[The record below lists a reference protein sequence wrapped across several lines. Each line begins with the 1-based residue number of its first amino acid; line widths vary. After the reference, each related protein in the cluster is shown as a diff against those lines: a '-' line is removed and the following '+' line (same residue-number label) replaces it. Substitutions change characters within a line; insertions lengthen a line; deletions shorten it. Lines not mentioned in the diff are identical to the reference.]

1 MAIGKLIAQPYIDR
15 VDKSQKMRGVR
26 RKEVLLARTFYS
38 LLPPKD
44 GGVMSDQHVSVVFVV
59 DDEQVISESLA
70 IILRREGYD
79 ASYFTNPLEA
89 LERMKISPPDLLI
102 SDVMMP
108 EISGI
113 ELAIQVAKIYPR
125 CKILLFSGQ
134 AATSDLMNDARA
146 QGYSF
151 QLLTKPV
158 HPRQLLE
165 EIATLQ

>member
-1 MAIGKLIAQPYIDR
+1 M
-15 VDKSQKMRGVR
+15 SQ
-26 RKEVLLARTFYS
+26 
-38 LLPPKD
+38 
-44 GGVMSDQHVSVVFVV
+44 QHVSVVFVV

-70 IILRREGYD
+70 IILRREGYN
-79 ASYFTNPLEA
+79 ASYFTNPLDA
-89 LERMKISPPDLLI
+89 LEHMKISPPDLLI

-113 ELAIQVAKIYPR
+113 ELAIRVAEIYPR

-134 AATSDLMNDARA
+134 AGTTDLMNEAHS
-146 QGYSF
+146 QGYRF

-165 EIATLQ
+165 EIAILQ

>member
-1 MAIGKLIAQPYIDR
+1 
-15 VDKSQKMRGVR
+15 
-26 RKEVLLARTFYS
+26 
-38 LLPPKD
+38 
-44 GGVMSDQHVSVVFVV
+44 MSHEHVSVVFVV
-59 DDEQVISESLA
+59 DDEQVISQSLA

-89 LERMKISPPDLLI
+89 LEQMKITPPDLLI

-113 ELAIQVAKIYPR
+113 ELAIRVAERYPD

-151 QLLTKPV
+151 QLLPKPL

>member
-1 MAIGKLIAQPYIDR
+1 M
-15 VDKSQKMRGVR
+15 SQ
-26 RKEVLLARTFYS
+26 
-38 LLPPKD
+38 
-44 GGVMSDQHVSVVFVV
+44 QHVSVVFVV
-59 DDEQVISESLA
+59 DDEQVISQSLA

-89 LERMKISPPDLLI
+89 LEQMKTTPPDLLI

-113 ELAIQVAKIYPR
+113 ELAIRVAERYPD

-134 AATSDLMNDARA
+134 AATTDLMNDARA

-151 QLLTKPV
+151 QLLPKPL

>member
-1 MAIGKLIAQPYIDR
+1 
-15 VDKSQKMRGVR
+15 
-26 RKEVLLARTFYS
+26 
-38 LLPPKD
+38 
-44 GGVMSDQHVSVVFVV
+44 MSHEHVSVVFVV
-59 DDEQVISESLA
+59 DDEQVISQSLA

-89 LERMKISPPDLLI
+89 LEQMKITPPDLLI

-113 ELAIQVAKIYPR
+113 ELAIRVAERYPD

-134 AATSDLMNDARA
+134 AATTDLMNDARA

-151 QLLTKPV
+151 QLLPKPL

>member
-1 MAIGKLIAQPYIDR
+1 
-15 VDKSQKMRGVR
+15 
-26 RKEVLLARTFYS
+26 
-38 LLPPKD
+38 
-44 GGVMSDQHVSVVFVV
+44 MSHEHVSVVFVV
-59 DDEQVISESLA
+59 DDEQVISQSLA

-89 LERMKISPPDLLI
+89 LEQMKITPPDLLI

-113 ELAIQVAKIYPR
+113 ELAIQVAKIYPL

-134 AATSDLMNDARA
+134 AATTDLMNDARA

-151 QLLTKPV
+151 HLLPKPL

>member
-1 MAIGKLIAQPYIDR
+1 M
-15 VDKSQKMRGVR
+15 SQ
-26 RKEVLLARTFYS
+26 
-38 LLPPKD
+38 
-44 GGVMSDQHVSVVFVV
+44 QHVSVVFVV
-59 DDEQVISESLA
+59 DDEQIISQSLA

-89 LERMKISPPDLLI
+89 LEQMKITPPDLLI

-113 ELAIQVAKIYPR
+113 ELAIRVAKGYPL

-134 AATSDLMNDARA
+134 AGTTDLMNEART
-146 QGYSF
+146 QGYCF

-165 EIATLQ
+165 EIATLE

>member
-1 MAIGKLIAQPYIDR
+1 
-15 VDKSQKMRGVR
+15 MRGVG
-26 RKEVLLARTFYS
+26 RKEVLLARIFYS

-44 GGVMSDQHVSVVFVV
+44 GGVMSHEHVSVVFVV
-59 DDEQVISESLA
+59 DDEQVISQSLA

-89 LERMKISPPDLLI
+89 LEQMKITPPDLLI

-113 ELAIQVAKIYPR
+113 ELAIRVAERYPD

-151 QLLTKPV
+151 QLLPKPL

>member
-1 MAIGKLIAQPYIDR
+1 
-15 VDKSQKMRGVR
+15 
-26 RKEVLLARTFYS
+26 
-38 LLPPKD
+38 
-44 GGVMSDQHVSVVFVV
+44 MSHEHVSVVFVV
-59 DDEQVISESLA
+59 DDEQVISQSLA

-89 LERMKISPPDLLI
+89 LEQMKITPPDLLI

-113 ELAIQVAKIYPR
+113 ELAIQVAERYPD

-134 AATSDLMNDARA
+134 AATTDLMNDARA

-151 QLLTKPV
+151 QLLPKPL